1 MVVNP
6 APTSPVLPA
15 LSAKPK
21 HVAIIMDGNG
31 RWAQARGLSRS
42 DGHRAGAE
50 AIRPV
55 IRRFAEHGVPVIT
68 LFGFSTEN
76 WGRPRTEIETI
87 LKLGAEFIDSH
98 LDELNENGVR
108 VAHLGGTDRLPIWLR
123 RRVKKAVEATA
134 QNDGLLVNLAF
145 NYGGR
150 DEILEAVKRMLAD
163 GLKPSQV
170 TAEALEARLTTAGL
184 PDVDLLVRTG
194 GEQRVSNFLVWQS
207 TYAEYHFTQKYWP
220 DFDADEV
227 DAALIEFARRQRR
240 FGLVESSTSNAA
252 AEAAGHSST
261 GE

>member
-6 APTSPVLPA
+6 APISPVLPA

-55 IRRFAEHGVPVIT
+55 IRRFAEHEVPVIT

-134 QNDGLLVNLAF
+134 HNTGILVNLAF

-150 DEILEAVKRMLAD
+150 DEILDAVKQMLAD

-170 TAEALEARLTTAGL
+170 TSEALEARLTTAGL

-240 FGLVESSTSNAA
+240 FGLVESSSTASD
-252 AEAAGHSST
+252 EAADHSST

>member
-1 MVVNP
+1 VVVKP
-6 APTSPVLPA
+6 APISPALPA
-15 LSAKPK
+15 LAVKPR

-31 RWAQARGLSRS
+31 RWAEARGLSRS

-55 IRRFAEHGVPVIT
+55 IRRFAEHEVPIIT

-87 LKLGAEFIDSH
+87 LRLGAEFIDSH
-98 LDELNENGVR
+98 LDDLNRNGVR
-108 VAHLGGTDRLPIWLR
+108 VHHLGGTDRLPIWLR
-123 RRVKKAVEATA
+123 RRVKKAVEATS
-134 QNDGLLVNLAF
+134 QNTGILVNLAF

-150 DEILEAVKRMLAD
+150 DEILDAVKQMLAD

-170 TAEALEARLTTAGL
+170 TTEALEARLTTAGL
-184 PDVDLLVRTG
+184 PDVDLLIRTG

-227 DAALIEFARRQRR
+227 DAALVEFSRRQRR
-240 FGLVESSTSNAA
+240 FGLVEGVATDAH
-252 AEAAGHSST
+252 AEAPT
-261 GE
+261 GTSGTD

>member
-6 APTSPVLPA
+6 ANPAPASPPLPA
-15 LSAKPK
+15 LAVKPQ

-31 RWAQARGLSRS
+31 RWAQSQGLSRS
-42 DGHRAGAE
+42 DGHRAGAD

-55 IRRFAEHGVPVIT
+55 IRRFAEHQVPVVT

-76 WGRPRTEIETI
+76 WGRPKAEIETI

-98 LDELNENGVR
+98 LDELNQNGVR

-123 RRVKKAVEATA
+123 RRVKKAVEATSH
-134 QNDGLLVNLAF
+134 NDGILVNLAF

-150 DEILEAVKRMLAD
+150 DEILDAVKRMLAD
-163 GLKPSQV
+163 GLKPGDV
-170 TAEALEARLTTAGL
+170 TPEALEARLTTAGL

-207 TYAEYHFTQKYWP
+207 TYAEYYFTPKFWP
-220 DFDADEV
+220 EFDPEEV
-227 DAALIEFARRQRR
+227 DAALLEFAHRHRR
-240 FGLVESSTSNAA
+240 FGLVAPDE
-252 AEAAGHSST
+252 GD
-261 GE
+261 

>member
-6 APTSPVLPA
+6 APISPVLPA

-55 IRRFAEHGVPVIT
+55 IRRFAEHEVPVIT

-98 LDELNENGVR
+98 LDELNENGGR

-134 QNDGLLVNLAF
+134 HNTGILVNLAF

-150 DEILEAVKRMLAD
+150 DEILDAVKQMLAD

-170 TAEALEARLTTAGL
+170 TSEALEARLTTAGL

-240 FGLVESSTSNAA
+240 FGLVESSSTASD
-252 AEAAGHSST
+252 EAADHSST

>member
-6 APTSPVLPA
+6 APVSPPLPA
-15 LSAKPK
+15 LAVKPQ

-31 RWAQARGLSRS
+31 RWAQSRGLSRS
-42 DGHRAGAE
+42 DGHRAGAD

-55 IRRFAEHGVPVIT
+55 IRRFGEHGVPVIT

-98 LDELNENGVR
+98 LDELSENGVR

-134 QNDGLLVNLAF
+134 HNDGILVNLAF

-150 DEILEAVKRMLAD
+150 DEILDAVRQMIAD
-163 GLKPSQV
+163 GLTPSDV
-170 TAEALEARLTTAGL
+170 TPEALEARLTTAGL
-184 PDVDLLVRTG
+184 PDVDLLIRTG

-207 TYAEYHFTQKYWP
+207 TYAEYHFTEKFWP

-227 DAALIEFARRQRR
+227 DAALVEFARRQRR
-240 FGLVESSTSNAA
+240 FGLVPSDGVE
-252 AEAAGHSST
+252 
-261 GE
+261 

>member
-6 APTSPVLPA
+6 AQVSHALPA
-15 LSAKPK
+15 LAVKPQ

-31 RWAQARGLSRS
+31 RWAQSRGLSRS
-42 DGHRAGAE
+42 DGHRAGAD

-55 IRRFAEHGVPVIT
+55 IRRFAEHEVPIVT

-76 WGRPRTEIETI
+76 WGRPNTEVETI

-98 LDELNENGVR
+98 LDELNENGIR

-123 RRVKKAVEATA
+123 RRVRKAVEATA
-134 QNDGLLVNLAF
+134 HNDKLLVNLAF

-150 DEILEAVKRMLAD
+150 DEIIEAVKRMIAD
-163 GLKPSQV
+163 GLRPNDV
-170 TAEALEARLTTAGL
+170 TPEALEARLTTAGL

-207 TYAEYHFTQKYWP
+207 TYAEYYFTQKYWP
-220 DFDADEV
+220 DFDTGEV
-227 DAALIEFARRQRR
+227 DAALVEFARRHRR
-240 FGLVESSTSNAA
+240 FGLVESQPDL
-252 AEAAGHSST
+252 E
-261 GE
+261 

>member
-6 APTSPVLPA
+6 APASPPLPA
-15 LSAKPK
+15 LAVKPR

-31 RWAQARGLSRS
+31 RWAQSRGLGRS
-42 DGHRAGAE
+42 DGHRAGAD

-55 IRRFAEHGVPVIT
+55 IRRFAEHEVPVMT

-76 WGRPRTEIETI
+76 WGRPKTEIETI

-98 LDELNENGVR
+98 LDELNEHGVR

-123 RRVKKAVEATA
+123 RRVRKAVEATA
-134 QNDGLLVNLAF
+134 HNDRILVNLAF

-150 DEILEAVKRMLAD
+150 DEILDAVRSMIED
-163 GLKPSQV
+163 GVKPGDV
-170 TAEALEARLTTAGL
+170 TPEALEARLTTAGL

-207 TYAEYHFTQKYWP
+207 TYAEYYFTPKFWP
-220 DFDADEV
+220 DFGPAEV
-227 DAALIEFARRQRR
+227 DAALVEYARRQRR
-240 FGLVESSTSNAA
+240 FGLVETPPDD
-252 AEAAGHSST
+252 E
-261 GE
+261 

>member
-1 MVVNP
+1 
-6 APTSPVLPA
+6 
-15 LSAKPK
+15 
-21 HVAIIMDGNG
+21 MDGNG

-50 AIRPV
+50 AIPPV
-55 IRRFAEHGVPVIT
+55 IRRFAEHEVPIIT

-98 LDELNENGVR
+98 LDELNQNGVR

-123 RRVKKAVEATA
+123 RRVRKAVEATA
-134 QNDGLLVNLAF
+134 QNTGILVNLAF

-150 DEILEAVKRMLAD
+150 DEILDAVKQMLAD

-170 TAEALEARLTTAGL
+170 TTEALEARLTTAGL

-220 DFDADEV
+220 DFAADEV
-227 DAALIEFARRQRR
+227 DAALVEFSRRQRR
-240 FGLVESSTSNAA
+240 FGLVEGADSDTPAA
-252 AEAAGHSST
+252 ANGAPARTSGTE
-261 GE
+261 

>member
-6 APTSPVLPA
+6 APTSPPLPA
-15 LSAKPK
+15 LAVKPR

-31 RWAQARGLSRS
+31 RWAKARGLSRS
-42 DGHRAGAE
+42 EGHRAGAN

-55 IRRFAEHGVPVIT
+55 IRRFAEHEVPVIT

-76 WGRPRTEIETI
+76 WGRPKAEVETI

-123 RRVKKAVEATA
+123 CRVKKAVDATA
-134 QNDGLLVNLAF
+134 HNDRILVNLAF

-150 DEILEAVKRMLAD
+150 DEILDAVKQMVAD

-170 TAEALEARLTTAGL
+170 TSEALEARLTTAGL

-207 TYAEYHFTQKYWP
+207 TYAEFYFTQKFWP
-220 DFDADEV
+220 DFDPNEV
-227 DAALIEFARRQRR
+227 DAALVEFARRHRR
-240 FGLVESSTSNAA
+240 FGLVESQPDR
-252 AEAAGHSST
+252 E
-261 GE
+261 

>member
-1 MVVNP
+1 MVVKP
-6 APTSPVLPA
+6 APASPPLPA
-15 LSAKPK
+15 LVVKPR

-42 DGHRAGAE
+42 EGHRAGAD

-55 IRRFAEHGVPVIT
+55 IRRLGEHGVPVVT

-76 WGRPRTEIETI
+76 WGRPRTEVETI
-87 LKLGAEFIDSH
+87 LRLGAEFIDTH

-123 RRVKKAVEATA
+123 RRVRKAVEATA
-134 QNDGLLVNLAF
+134 HNDGILVNLAF

-150 DEILEAVKRMLAD
+150 DEILEAVRQMIAD
-163 GLKPSQV
+163 GLRPSDV
-170 TAEALEARLTTAGL
+170 TPEALEARLTTAGL

-207 TYAEYHFTQKYWP
+207 TYAEYYFTPKFWP
-220 DFDADEV
+220 EFDAGEV
-227 DAALIEFARRQRR
+227 DAALIEFARRHRR
-240 FGLVESSTSNAA
+240 FGLVESGDAS
-252 AEAAGHSST
+252 EDAG
-261 GE
+261 